1 MDSGRL
7 TSAGF
12 DRPIRHS
19 VAKWSG
25 KLSVRSRLALSV
37 AFGAS
42 VLIALLAFLQV
53 RLVERTVE
61 QRLVQSARATAQA
74 VADGMSSLDETD
86 VPGWLHD
93 FIEAEPAVRAIT
105 LVSIDSVEPSIFAS
119 TSSQE
124 RAEALDLAKDAA
136 TTGDIKVVQADG
148 LTTAAARVHNVG
160 RRLGVVVTVSMVAA
174 DQVGRQAGLIALW
187 FAAPTVV
194 LLTLVVDLFARKLV
208 HRRLAEL
215 VTTIS
220 AVAGG
225 QLHARAPVV
234 TADELGSVAAGLNN
248 MLERIEHFNVE
259 LQHRIDAATGELRER
274 NVELEESY
282 RRVLL
287 LRDALTRAERMAAV
301 GQMAANV
308 AHQIGTPLNLISGYV
323 QLVRESNVDPRTRE
337 RLEIVERQIQQV
349 TRALR
354 SMLDHAR
361 QRSPRELVDLGN
373 IVEYA
378 CETARSQ
385 LSYAGIRLNMQ
396 LGTRLPKVQGDATEL
411 ELVVLNLIK
420 NSIDAMPY
428 GGTLT
433 LAVSSTESGIRLEVA
448 DTGTGIP
455 PEMLAR
461 VFEPWVTTKT
471 VGKGTGLGLAIAREV
486 IEAHGGSIEIRNVD
500 GAGAV
505 VTIELPRASA
515 SADSAGVSDGRPASD
530 ESDERNT
537 KRRPA

>member
-1 MDSGRL
+1 MKRARL
-7 TSAGF
+7 GSVGL
-12 DRPIRHS
+12 DRLIRHS
-19 VAKWSG
+19 VAKWPG
-25 KLSVRSRLALSV
+25 GLSLRARLALSV
-37 AFGAS
+37 ALGATA
-42 VLIALLAFLQV
+42 LIALLSFLQV

-61 QRLVQSARATAQA
+61 QQLVGSARATAQA
-74 VADGMSSLDETD
+74 VADGMSSRDETD
-86 VPGWLHD
+86 LPGWLHE
-93 FIEAEPAVRAIT
+93 FIEAEPSVRVIT
-105 LVSIDSVEPSIFAS
+105 LVSIDTLEPSILAS

-124 RAEALDLAKDAA
+124 RAEAIDLAKEAA
-136 TTGDIKVVQADG
+136 TADEIKVVQTEE
-148 LTTAAARVHNVG
+148 LTTAATRVHNAG
-160 RRLGVVVTVSMVAA
+160 RKLGVVVTVSMGVAE
-174 DQVGRQAGLIALW
+174 QVQRQAGLIALW

-194 LLTLVVDLFARKLV
+194 LLTLVVDWFARGLV

-225 QLHARAPVV
+225 ELRARAPVG
-234 TADELGSVAAGLNN
+234 TSDELGSVAAGLNE
-248 MLERIEHFNVE
+248 MLERMEHFNVE
-259 LQHRIDAATGELRER
+259 LQHRIDSATGELRER
-274 NVELEESY
+274 NIELEESY
-282 RRVLL
+282 RRVLM

-301 GQMAANV
+301 GQMAANL
-308 AHQIGTPLNLISGYV
+308 AHQVGTPLNLISGYV
-323 QLVRESNVDPRTRE
+323 QMVRESNVDPRTRE

-361 QRSPRELVDLGN
+361 QRSPRELVDLGT

-385 LSYAGIRLNMQ
+385 LSYAGIRLDLQ
-396 LGTRLPKVQGDATEL
+396 ITTHLPKVQGDATEL

-433 LAVSSTESGIRLEVA
+433 LAVSSTESGVKLEVA

-486 IEAHGGSIEIRNVD
+486 IEAHGGSIEIRNVE
-500 GAGAV
+500 GAGAI
-505 VTIELPRASA
+505 VTIELPRAFEPVG
-515 SADSAGVSDGRPASD
+515 ADKGGA
-530 ESDERNT
+530 
-537 KRRPA
+537 